1 MKTQPSKELAP
12 SKKPLTPQLKQ
23 QVSIGDWIN
32 NDNQTK
38 LNTEIYNAKTQTK
51 ISEFTE
57 NSQVNE
63 LLKEVTTWRLHL
75 GIREDASKEEFM
87 LLTNFIRENYGTMSI
102 GDIKLAYKYALT
114 GKLGIDGEAYG
125 KFSPLYVS
133 KILNAYAVY
142 TNRIY
147 ANLKYLKKEWET
159 KQLKMAKEK
168 EEQDRIA
175 NMSFEE
181 KVENRKKSIV
191 WYYHQ
196 IRNSYKY
203 IGDYGGVVWT
213 FLTRN
218 NIITANN
225 IDFDT
230 AREEAKKMR
239 IAHTLSVFDK
249 VLEKMTTEERQKEYD
264 QLDEMYGK
272 FFVMQQ
278 FFRTIDN
285 IDKWLSKFSNEQIIP
300 RKNEKTN
307 P

>member
-1 MKTQPSKELAP
+1 MKTQPSNELAP
-12 SKKPLTPQLKQ
+12 SKKPSTPQLKP
-23 QVSIGDWIN
+23 QVSIGAWITN
-32 NDNQTK
+32 STDKEIYVAQFEK
-38 LNTEIYNAKTQTK
+38 KIGHFQSNTE
-51 ISEFTE
+51 
-57 NSQVNE
+57 VNE
-63 LLKEVTTWRLHL
+63 LLKVVTSWRLHL
-75 GIREDASKEEFM
+75 GIREEASKEENVM
-87 LLTNFIRENYGTMSI
+87 NVNFIRENYKGFALSEI
-102 GDIKLAYKYALT
+102 VLAYKYSLV
-114 GKLGIDGEAYG
+114 GKLNVDAEAYG
-125 KFSPLYVS
+125 KFSPLYIAKV
-133 KILNAYAVY
+133 LNAYRLYCEETMTEILKRKRQIEARQKNAPKNESY
-142 TNRIY
+142 EERI
-147 ANLKYLKKEWET
+147 
-159 KQLKMAKEK
+159 
-168 EEQDRIA
+168 
-175 NMSFEE
+175 
-181 KVENRKKSIV
+181 ENRKKSIV

-196 IRNSYKY
+196 LRTSYKY
-203 IGDYGGVVWT
+203 VGDYGSVVWT

-218 NIITANN
+218 NIINANN

-285 IDKWLSKFSNEQIIP
+285 IDTWLSQFTNEQFIP